1 MDFTTMD
8 IATLT
13 QSVTG
18 KGVPYLELFL
28 KEYTSLFGGPVNPS
42 CPKCLTAYLTNYQNH
57 FKAMQNTCD
66 YKLHKKYENM
76 PLQFGS
82 PILVNNSNMTNE
94 YAETLLEQP
103 NGMRFFA
110 EIPSEGDP
118 FKEAFVPTDERMS
131 PEEEEEPNPDLA
143 EEIPLEGSDDP
154 EILQTGQPE

>member
-28 KEYTSLFGGPVNPS
+28 KEYTSLFGGSVNPS

-57 FKAMQNTCD
+57 FNAMQNTCA
-66 YKLHKKYENM
+66 YKLHKKYENI

-82 PILVNNSNMTNE
+82 PILVNNSNITNE
-94 YAETLLEQP
+94 YAEILLQQP
-103 NGMRFFA
+103 DGIRFFA
-110 EIPSEGDP
+110 EIPSAGDP
-118 FKEAFVPTDERMS
+118 FDGSFMIADDSVTYPEA
-131 PEEEEEPNPDLA
+131 EEPLADLA
-143 EEIPLEGSDDP
+143 ADVPLEGSDD
-154 EILQTGQPE
+154 IDIYNTGQPE

>member
-57 FKAMQNTCD
+57 FYAMQNTCD
-66 YKLHKKYENM
+66 YKLHKKYENI

-82 PILVNNSNMTNE
+82 PILVNNSNITNE
-94 YAETLLEQP
+94 YAEILLQQP

-110 EIPSEGDP
+110 EVPSAGDP
-118 FKEAFVPTDERMS
+118 FDDAFTLMDES
-131 PEEEEEPNPDLA
+131 LAAEENEGPDLVG
-143 EEIPLEGSDDP
+143 EVPLEGSDDP
-154 EILQTGQPE
+154 EILETGQPQ

>member
-42 CPKCLTAYLTNYQNH
+42 CPKCLTSYLTNYQNH
-57 FKAMQNTCD
+57 FKAMQNTCT

-94 YAETLLEQP
+94 YAEILLQQP
-103 NGMRFFA
+103 DGMRFFA
-110 EIPSEGDP
+110 E
-118 FKEAFVPTDERMS
+118 VPATDESLRAVFALTDES
-131 PEEEEEPNPDLA
+131 PAPEEEDEPIFDLV
-143 EEIPLEGSDDP
+143 EEIPLEGSDEP
-154 EILQTGQPE
+154 EILETGQPE